1 MEEIVVKAIE
11 AMRRR
16 GFDVHAVQD
25 AQQARELTAL
35 GCDAMQGYYFARPMP
50 PEDFEALLRGAAAEP
65 DQLSAAP
72 VMET

>member
-25 AQQARELTAL
+25 AQQARELVLKHDPA
-35 GCDAMQGYYFARPMP
+35 GASV
-50 PEDFEALLRGAAAEP
+50 GAAGR
-65 DQLSAAP
+65 
-72 VMET
+72 